1 MLKLIIYLKY
11 VIMVREGVETMP
23 KDLVEIKSLLDEN
36 LGEEIIVTVQMG
48 RKKKRERRG
57 VLRETYRSV
66 FVVDLDQ
73 DDNNID
79 RVSYSYSDVLT
90 HSIDVEFV

>member
-11 VIMVREGVETMP
+11 VIMFREGVETMP

>member
-11 VIMVREGVETMP
+11 VIMVYEGVETMP

>member
-23 KDLVEIKSLLDEN
+23 KDLVEIKSLLDKN